1 MVTLAQE
8 DQQITH
14 QTSKEGSTRNTHS
27 GFPKMTLASTVVN
40 DCFLEVS
47 YMVRPLTFYKAKAK

>member
-27 GFPKMTLASTVVN
+27 GFPKMILASTVVN
-40 DCFLEVS
+40 DRFLEVS
-47 YMVRPLTFYKAKAK
+47 YMVRPTTDLL